1 MIRRPPRSTRTDTR
15 VPYTTLFRSLGV
27 KVTHQPQRAERA
39 PGLARLVGDEQAVLG
54 FAETAVELDRGGD
67 VTRTLAVIGRA
78 AHAPR
83 VQQLAVVGRRG
94 VFEQPLVLGEERTL
108 VADEGLGGAE
118 VDHQVVAL

>member
-1 MIRRPPRSTRTDTR
+1 MIRRPPRSTRTDTLF
-15 VPYTTLFRSLGV
+15 PYTTLFRS
-27 KVTHQPQRAERA
+27 
-39 PGLARLVGDEQAVLG
+39 GDEHAVLG

-94 VFEQPLVLGEERTL
+94 VFEQPLVLGEERPL
-108 VADEGLGGAE
+108 VADEGLGGAD
-118 VDHQVVAL
+118 VDRSEERRVGKECFSTCRFRW

>member
-1 MIRRPPRSTRTDTR
+1 MRISDWSSD
-15 VPYTTLFRSLGV
+15 VCSSDL
-27 KVTHQPQRAERA
+27 
-39 PGLARLVGDEQAVLG
+39 VLG

-83 VQQLAVVGRRG
+83 VKQLDVVGRRG
-94 VFEQPLVLGEERTL
+94 VFEQPLVLGEEPPL

-118 VDHQVVAL
+118 VDHQVGAIALYEIRNKRGVTQELALRRTSYAGHTPELPATA

>member
-1 MIRRPPRSTRTDTR
+1 MMWIFCFSQKTAYGGRISDCSS
-15 VPYTTLFRSLGV
+15 VVCSSEL
-27 KVTHQPQRAERA
+27 
-39 PGLARLVGDEQAVLG
+39 
-54 FAETAVELDRGGD
+54 AVELVRGGD

-94 VFEQPLVLGEERTL
+94 VFEQPLVLGEERPL

-118 VDHQVVAL
+118 VDNQVVALD